1 MLTIDPTDIP
11 LLPNTLA
18 PVANIL
24 VTAIPVAV
32 VLPVE
37 FATKYWNVWL
47 IETIVLP
54 EVIPSPSKVCPTSIK
69 FLSVESVNVVADI
82 VRHSSYN

>member
-1 MLTIDPTDIP
+1 MLTIDPTDVP

-37 FATKYWNVWL
+37 LQQNIGMFDQWKQLYYQ
-47 IETIVLP
+47 
-54 EVIPSPSKVCPTSIK
+54 K
-69 FLSVESVNVVADI
+69 
-82 VRHSSYN
+82 